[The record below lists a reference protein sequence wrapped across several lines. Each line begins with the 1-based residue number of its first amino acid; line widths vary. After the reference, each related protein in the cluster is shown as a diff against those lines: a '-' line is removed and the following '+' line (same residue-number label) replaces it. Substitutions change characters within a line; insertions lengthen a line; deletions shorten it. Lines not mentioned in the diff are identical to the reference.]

1 LNRLTELKKIYLLVL
16 LNLTLNASAQS
27 ITSDWGVKVC
37 NANAK
42 QASLYYSRQYDLLI
56 ELINL
61 TSSESPARKEGI
73 KLLNERMEKIVDSF
87 ASDVET
93 LTNLD
98 AREKNMVVGLFENL
112 ISKMKW
118 YAYEDVKDG
127 KSKQPTERIQRKLFS
142 DCIAL
147 R

>member
-1 LNRLTELKKIYLLVL
+1 MKNIFLLAL
-16 LNLTLNASAQS
+16 LNIAITASAQGMQ
-27 ITSDWGVKVC
+27 SDWGIKVC
-37 NANAK
+37 STNAK
-42 QASLYYSRQYDLLI
+42 QASLYYSKQYDLLI

-93 LTNLD
+93 LTDLN
-98 AREKNMVVGLFENL
+98 AREKNMVVGLYENL